1 MWTIPEVYT
10 KIPQVNV
17 TDYRWYVIS
26 FMTFKKLK
34 QIDFVL
40 KSFDASN
47 FVWVPAHDEYKRL
60 QSRSN
65 QVITIDKPNYP
76 NYGFIAVKPG
86 SVNIGELAA
95 RINYIYFAMIL
106 KHPVFE
112 KEIKQVFEVA
122 YKYNVK
128 KSKPAFKPGSYVLL
142 TSGAFFGMRAKVV
155 KIEGIKAYLEISMGQ
170 NTVQII
176 TNIVDIVND
185 DSNSI
190 D

>member
-10 KIPQVNV
+10 RIPQVKAS
-17 TDYRWYVIS
+17 DYRWYAIS

-34 QIDFVL
+34 QIEYVL
-40 KSFDASN
+40 KSFNENN

-76 NYGFIAVKPG
+76 NYGFIAIVPG
-86 SVNIGELAA
+86 SVRIGELAA
-95 RINYIYFAMIL
+95 RINYIYYATIL
-106 KHPVFE
+106 KSPVFE
-112 KEIKQVFEVA
+112 HEIKQAFEVA
-122 YKYNVK
+122 YKYSIK
-128 KSKPAFKPGSYVLL
+128 KSKPAFTPGSYVLL
-142 TSGAFFGMRAKVV
+142 TSGAFFGMRAKVL

-176 TNIVDIVND
+176 TNIVDIVKD

>member
-10 KIPQVNV
+10 KIPQIN
-17 TDYRWYVIS
+17 TDNYRWYAVS
-26 FMTFKKLK
+26 FMTFKELN

-40 KSFDASN
+40 KKFDERN
-47 FVWVPAHDEYKRL
+47 ILWIPVHDEYKRL
-60 QSRSN
+60 QSKSN

-76 NYGFIAVKPG
+76 NYGFIGIIPG
-86 SVNIGELAA
+86 SVQVNELIP
-95 RINYIYFAMIL
+95 RINYIYYAMIL
-106 KHPVFE
+106 KSPIFPE
-112 KEIKQVFEVA
+112 EIKQVFEVA
-122 YKYNVK
+122 YKYIAK
-128 KSKPAFKPGSYVLL
+128 KNKPVFNPGNYVLIK
-142 TSGAFFGMRAKVV
+142 SGAFFGMRAKVV

-176 TNIVDIVND
+176 TNIMDIVKD

>member
-17 TDYRWYVIS
+17 SDYRWYAIS

-34 QIDFVL
+34 QIDNVL
-40 KSFDASN
+40 KSFNEKN
-47 FVWVPAHDEYKRL
+47 FLWVPAHDEYKRL

-76 NYGFIAVKPG
+76 NYGFIAVVPG
-86 SVNIGELAA
+86 SVNMNELSA
-95 RINYIYFAMIL
+95 RINFIYFATIL
-106 KHPVFE
+106 KSPVFE
-112 KEIKQVFEVA
+112 NEIKTVFEVA
-122 YKYNVK
+122 YKYNSK
-128 KSKPAFKPGSYVLL
+128 KNKPIFNSGSYVLL
-142 TSGAFFGMRAKVV
+142 TSGAFFGMRAKVI
-155 KIEGIKAYLEISMGQ
+155 KIEGTKAYLEVSMGQ
-170 NTVQII
+170 NVVQII
-176 TNIVDIVND
+176 TNVMDIVKD